1 MSSIPF
7 SIPDELTGIL
17 NTFEY
22 IKDDKLIKLQFSEI
36 FKNKLIFSP
45 FNIREYVKSLANL
58 ERKVKSIVTG
68 ITKQQYNLIETCI
81 YQELDKLKLEETENN
96 PASNNITIEK
106 VQQLRKF
113 ELGNK
118 NFESLLVDNEP
129 YFVTPDEDN
138 IYILEKQIEVSGNT
152 FLPADNITTI
162 NPLPYSFESEDELKH
177 YLEKAKNETFDTLF
191 TKVLTEFKRYV
202 SVDEHVSTILS
213 ADIIYS
219 YFQDRF
225 GTTHYNIFIGE
236 NGSGKNS
243 ALLVFKY
250 LGYRVFYVTAAS
262 AANYYTFLG
271 DIQEGQGTIA
281 EDEADDIGEDKV
293 KQRILKTGYA
303 SGGTVPK
310 IEFSRNGN
318 RSQKPYLTYCH
329 KWLAMEEIP
338 EERKIRGVLDR
349 SFIFKFLAG
358 EVEHNI
364 KDVEQDENTELYEK
378 IIDLRK
384 ILFAFKFIHQSDK
397 FEDVNINIKNRNAEL
412 TKPLL
417 RLFKNSEAQEQ
428 IRKALEVLI
437 KEKSQI
443 KSNSTEAKIFEALN
457 DLISSSSDENKEVY
471 QFTNDQIFE
480 GVKRAMDGLENQYDG
495 TYSTFITPDGLYVS
509 KKKIK
514 QILVSKF
521 NAIADRVK
529 IGGRTERVIR
539 ISKKWLDK
547 LGKQYEVI
555 EGIDFVDSNIRNGF
569 CDGDT
574 MTDVTLLESASPDF
588 DKEID
593 TKNGPMEGD
602 EGGANNDSETL
613 SDKTDGQIDTTS
625 SNDYVNET
633 NQLEEPSETD
643 TNRDPKPNFLDDL
656 NSNEEN
662 QGTRMGPADPSNDD
676 DTNKDI
682 KDDASI
688 IIDTNN
694 QTNRISVDNSKYIP
708 KPNLLSDSIKVNP
721 EEVPRMGPA
730 DPSDSILE
738 FQNNETY
745 NELKTENNQS
755 DEFKDNNSIK
765 EDNQSTK
772 NIENMGQAPP
782 ESVTS
787 VTSVTEKP
795 KLKFYINCQFCPDY
809 YAETF
814 EEVYQ
819 HKFEKHKRELLKFS
833 KVGWLDIDEQ
843 LIVDKIKMSMKE
855 TARILNEDDL

>member
-1 MSSIPF
+1 LSSIPF
-7 SIPDELTGIL
+7 SIPDELNGIL

-22 IKDDKLIKLQFSEI
+22 IKDDRLIKLQFSEV

-45 FNIREYVKSLANL
+45 FNVRELVKSLSGL

-81 YQELDKLKLEETENN
+81 YQELDKLKQETENN
-96 PASNNITIEK
+96 SGGNITIEK
-106 VQQLRKF
+106 VQQVRKF
-113 ELGNK
+113 KLDDK
-118 NFESLLVDNEP
+118 TFESILVDNEP
-129 YFVTPDEDN
+129 YFITTTGEESMFK
-138 IYILEKQIEVSGNT
+138 LENQIEVSGNT

-177 YLEKAKNETFDTLF
+177 YLEKAKRETFDTLF
-191 TKVLTEFKRYV
+191 IKVLTEFKRYV

-310 IEFSRNGN
+310 VEFSRNGT
-318 RSQKPYLTYCH
+318 RSQKPYLTFCH

-338 EERKIRGVLDR
+338 DERKIRGVLDR

-364 KDVEQDENTELYEK
+364 KGVEKDENTELYDK

-384 ILFAFKFIHQSDK
+384 TLFAFKFLHQSDR
-397 FEDVNINIKNRNAEL
+397 FEDVTINIKNRNAEL

-428 IRKALEVLI
+428 IRKALAVLI

-457 DLISSSSDENKEVY
+457 DLISQSSDENKEVY

-480 GVKRAMDGLENQYDG
+480 GVKRTMDGLENQFDG

-521 NAIADRVK
+521 NAVADRVK
-529 IGGRTERVIR
+529 IGNRAERVIR

-555 EGIDFVDSNIRNGF
+555 EGIDFISPDNQDGF

-574 MTDVTLLESASPDF
+574 MTDVTLLESATPHF
-588 DKEID
+588 DKEF
-593 TKNGPMEGD
+593 GD
-602 EGGANNDSETL
+602 KVNKEDDNNNQADI
-613 SDKTDGQIDTTS
+613 DKTDGNLDTRFTRV
-625 SNDYVNET
+625 D
-633 NQLEEPSETD
+633 QLEEHSETD
-643 TNRDPKPNFLDDL
+643 ANCDPKAKLSSDLNDDECKENQEEEGTRMGLAGPFADTNKDINDDLSIIKDTNNQTNRISTDNSKYNPKL
-656 NSNEEN
+656 NLSSNLNNLEVNPEE
-662 QGTRMGPADPSNDD
+662 GTRMGPADPS
-676 DTNKDI
+676 
-682 KDDASI
+682 
-688 IIDTNN
+688 
-694 QTNRISVDNSKYIP
+694 
-708 KPNLLSDSIKVNP
+708 
-721 EEVPRMGPA
+721 G
-730 DPSDSILE
+730 SILGNNE

-745 NELKTENNQS
+745 NELKTDKDQS
-755 DEFKDNNSIK
+755 DKFQDNNSSI
-765 EDNQSTK
+765 EQDNQSTK
-772 NIENMGQAPP
+772 NTQNMGQALP

-787 VTSVTEKP
+787 VTSVTKKP
-795 KLKFYINCQFCPDY
+795 YLPFYFHCHYCPDFS
-809 YAETF
+809 AES
-814 EEVYQ
+814 EDEVDS
-819 HKFEKHKRELLKFS
+819 HKLEKHKRELLKYYR
-833 KVGWLDIDEQ
+833 VGGLTIREQLLAEQIQMTMKETSRILDIDD
-843 LIVDKIKMSMKE
+843 V
-855 TARILNEDDL
+855 

>member
-7 SIPDELTGIL
+7 SIPDELNGIL

-22 IKDDKLIKLQFSEI
+22 ITDDKLFKLQFS
-36 FKNKLIFSP
+36 KTYSSKLIFSP
-45 FNIREYVKSLANL
+45 FNIRELVKSLSGL

-81 YQELDKLKLEETENN
+81 YQELDKLKQEDKNN
-96 PASNNITIEK
+96 PGSNNDKITIEK
-106 VQQLRKF
+106 VQQVRKF
-113 ELGNK
+113 KLGDK
-118 NFESLLVDNEP
+118 TFESIMIDNEP
-129 YFVTPDEDN
+129 YFVTPSDEDD
-138 IYILEKQIEVSGNT
+138 IYTLEKQIEVSGNT

-162 NPLPYSFESEDELKH
+162 NPLSYSFESEDELKH
-177 YLEKAKNETFDTLF
+177 YLEKAKQETFDTLF
-191 TKVLTEFKRYV
+191 TQVLTEFKRYV
-202 SVDEHVSTILS
+202 NVDEHVSTILS

-281 EDEADDIGEDKV
+281 EDEADDIGEDKA
-293 KQRILKTGYA
+293 KQRMLKTGYA

-318 RSQKPYLTYCH
+318 RSQKPYLTFCH

-338 EERKIRGVLDR
+338 DERKIRGVLDR

-364 KDVEQDENTELYEK
+364 KDVEQAENSELYER

-384 ILFAFKFIHQSDK
+384 TLFAFKFLHQSDK
-397 FEDVNINIKNRNAEL
+397 FEDVHINIKNRNAEL

-428 IRKALEVLI
+428 IRKALAVLI
-437 KEKSQI
+437 REKSLI

-457 DLISSSSDENKEVY
+457 DLISRSDEEDKEVY

-521 NAIADRVK
+521 NAVADRVK
-529 IGGRTERVIR
+529 IGNRTDRVIR

-555 EGIDFVDSNIRNGF
+555 EGIDFISPDNQDGF

-574 MTDVTLLESASPDF
+574 MTDVTLLESATPDF
-588 DKEID
+588 DKEINTERRPAED
-593 TKNGPMEGD
+593 DVDNDNAQTDIDRTDVNPNFAFTKVYE
-602 EGGANNDSETL
+602 ANR
-613 SDKTDGQIDTTS
+613 
-625 SNDYVNET
+625 
-633 NQLEEPSETD
+633 LEEQSQTD
-643 TNRDPKPNFLDDL
+643 VTDKPQPNSSSDL
-656 NSNEEN
+656 NSNTEEHKDEAR
-662 QGTRMGPADPSNDD
+662 TGPQDPFGDGNNKVINDD
-676 DTNKDI
+676 S
-682 KDDASI
+682 SI

-694 QTNRISVDNSKYIP
+694 NNIKGVSDNNSKSIP
-708 KPNLLSDSIKVNP
+708 TTSFDPNNFNSFDNNSNSFPDQETNNNKVNP
-721 EEVPRMGPA
+721 TSF
-730 DPSDSILE
+730 DNSINNDSPK
-738 FQNNETY
+738 N
-745 NELKTENNQS
+745 TEN
-755 DEFKDNNSIK
+755 
-765 EDNQSTK
+765 T
-772 NIENMGQAPP
+772 GQALPG
-782 ESVTS
+782 SVTS
-787 VTSVTEKP
+787 VTSVTEWP
-795 KLKFYINCQFCPDY
+795 SGPAYFCQFCRGYTSTQSDLDIHTLK
-809 YAETF
+809 E
-814 EEVYQ
+814 
-819 HKFEKHKRELLKFS
+819 HKRELLERS
-833 KVGWLDIDEQ
+833 KEGRLTIGDQRLVEQ
-843 LIVDKIKMSMKE
+843 MKSMMKE
-855 TARILNEDDL
+855 TTRILDEDDL